1 MTDEAGLAPSDS
13 QAQRDLRVLVVED
26 SEIDYEF
33 LLIMLRKHGF
43 QVHARRVETASGMLA
58 ALADEHWDI
67 VVSDHN
73 LPDFSSMGA
82 LETLRSTALDLPFI
96 IVSGEIGEDV
106 AVAAMRAGVDD
117 YLLKDRLARL
127 GPAIEAAIERGAARR
142 ARRYAED
149 ELRISEAR
157 LAALTSHLETLKERE
172 RSQVARD
179 LHDEIGNALATV
191 HFEVAGLVRRNN
203 RDTEST
209 KSLTTIRETVDRAVA
224 TMQRMMLNLRPSI
237 LDAGLVAALE
247 WLVRECGRRADVKVS
262 FTSNREDIDVAAEV
276 STAAF
281 RICQEALNNALRHAN
296 ATELQVELFSDAQ
309 NFTLEVRDNGQGFT
323 KEEMKKDGAF
333 GILGMQARARS
344 LGGWIETSSSAQGTS
359 IMLSLPLRTVLRG
372 SVTP

>member
-1 MTDEAGLAPSDS
+1 
-13 QAQRDLRVLVVED
+13 
-26 SEIDYEF
+26 
-33 LLIMLRKHGF
+33 
-43 QVHARRVETASGMLA
+43 
-58 ALADEHWDI
+58 
-67 VVSDHN
+67 
-73 LPDFSSMGA
+73 MGA
-82 LETLRSTALDLPFI
+82 LETLRSTTLDLPFI

-127 GPAIEAAIERGAARR
+127 GPAIEVAIERGAARR

-296 ATELQVELFSDAQ
+296 ATELQVELFSDNQ
-309 NFTLEVRDNGQGFT
+309 NFTLEVRDNGQGFS
-323 KEEMKKDGAF
+323 KEEMNKDGAF

-344 LGGWIETSSSAQGTS
+344 LGGWIETSSSAHGTS